1 MDGYKLTIS
10 GLVRRRERLAGDIIK
25 KRREL
30 NAMRR
35 DLDALDSTLILFG
48 YDSPKEIKPV
58 IAYPRLFKRNQLS
71 RLVRDIGGDDTAQI
85 TREVIER
92 MGWADTPDLY
102 ERVYKKVRYAL
113 WAKNRVIV
121 KKEVLNQ

>member
-35 DLDALDSTLILFG
+35 DLDALDSTLIHFG

-58 IAYPRLFKRNQLS
+58 IAYSRLFKRNQLS
-71 RLVRDIGGDDTAQI
+71 RLVRDIKSDDTGEI
-85 TREVIER
+85 TREVIKR
-92 MGWADTPDLY
+92 MGWAETPELY
-102 ERVYKKVRYAL
+102 EKVYKKVRYVRWKAG
-113 WAKNRVIV
+113 R
-121 KKEVLNQ
+121 

>member
-35 DLDALDSTLILFG
+35 DLDALDSTLIHFG
-48 YDSPKEIKPV
+48 YDNPKEIKPV

-71 RLVRDIGGDDTAQI
+71 RLVRDIKSDDTGEI
-85 TREVIER
+85 TREVIKR
-92 MGWADTPDLY
+92 MGWNETPELY
-102 ERVYKKVRYAL
+102 EKVYKKVRYVL
-113 WAKNRVIV
+113 WANRRRSMAVT
-121 KKEVLNQ
+121 